1 VNVVK
6 HQTKPER
13 PDSHKIHQPIRA
25 TSFHF
30 SYKQGFS
37 FLNICS
43 FLSISLSRSE
53 IHDRLPGTFV
63 FGRGTDWIIQL
74 FKLKMENHTTRITPR
89 KKKFHSSPNFL
100 LLPIRSS
107 KGVVESRQS
116 SGREG
121 GMKWGGAAV
130 KVEGVGGG
138 VQRYGKKE
146 KVGHSFGR
154 RTIRETGREG
164 YARDE
169 ER

>member
-1 VNVVK
+1 VIVK

-53 IHDRLPGTFV
+53 IHDRLPGTFIV
-63 FGRGTDWIIQL
+63 GRGTDCRIQL
-74 FKLKMENHTTRITPR
+74 FKLKIESHATRITPR
-89 KKKFHSSPNFL
+89 KKSSIPTQIFPFH
-100 LLPIRSS
+100 IRSS
-107 KGVVESRQS
+107 KNVVESRQS

-130 KVEGVGGG
+130 EVEGVGGG

-146 KVGHSFGR
+146 KWGHSFGR